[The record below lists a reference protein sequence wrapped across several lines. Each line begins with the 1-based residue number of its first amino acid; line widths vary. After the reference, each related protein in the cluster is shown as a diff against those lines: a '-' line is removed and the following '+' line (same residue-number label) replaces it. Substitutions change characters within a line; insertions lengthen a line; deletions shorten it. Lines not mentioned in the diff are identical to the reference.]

1 MIGFIKLMISDI
13 KVFLVLWVF
22 IILMSVITLI
32 LDLVID
38 GD

>member
-1 MIGFIKLMISDI
+1 MIGFIKFMSSDI
-13 KVFLVLWVF
+13 KIFLVLWVF
-22 IILMSVITLI
+22 IILISVITLI